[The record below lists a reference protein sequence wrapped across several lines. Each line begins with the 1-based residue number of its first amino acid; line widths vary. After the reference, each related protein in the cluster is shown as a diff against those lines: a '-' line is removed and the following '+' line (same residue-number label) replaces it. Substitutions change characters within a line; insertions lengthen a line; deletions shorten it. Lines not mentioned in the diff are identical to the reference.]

1 LLTESEWLA
10 SNDPVAMLKRLN
22 RPLGDR
28 LLLLYGVAC
37 CRLHWHLLSHQM
49 SREAVEWTE
58 RYVDGL
64 ASRDEEYRRIEWYS
78 EGATFGFQGDPKGEY
93 DDDYFADRSKRAD
106 IAHFANLLMSFDDQ
120 SPVDPTTSRNEW
132 LMALDDETPFDP
144 TFSRYRDV
152 LSVPLIHD
160 IFGNPYRPISF
171 APHWLTENVIGLAR
185 TIYDERCFDRMPILA
200 DALMDAGCFD
210 DGILNHCRGK
220 GPHVRGCWVV
230 DLILERN

>member
-1 LLTESEWLA
+1 MTESEWLA

-37 CRLHWHLLSHQM
+37 CRLHWHLLTHEV

-58 RYVDGL
+58 RYADGL
-64 ASRDEEYRRIEWYS
+64 AFKDEEHGRIEWCS
-78 EGATFGFQGDPKGEY
+78 EGAAFGVEGDVKWEY
-93 DDDYFADRSKRAD
+93 GNEYGADRSDYNLRVKVAYL
-106 IAHFANLLMSFDDQ
+106 ANSLM
-120 SPVDPTTSRNEW
+120 T
-132 LMALDDETPFDP
+132 LDGQTPFDP
-144 TFSRYRDV
+144 TLSSYRNV

-160 IFGNPYRPISF
+160 IFGNPYRPVTIE
-171 APHWLTENVIGLAR
+171 PHWLTENVVGLAS

-210 DGILNHCRGK
+210 DEILNHCRGK
-220 GPHVRGCWVV
+220 GPHARGCWVV
-230 DLILERN
+230 DCLLGNP